1 MDGRSNPSHRLAC
14 YPVGMK
20 PLFLLVV
27 SDDPLARAGL
37 ALLLD
42 DVPECRVIGQANS
55 EEISGEFDAS
65 VSHPPPDAVVWDW
78 GWRAPDPL
86 PDRLDV
92 PIPIVVLLGDFL
104 LAAEAW
110 NAGIRVILGRDSP
123 AETLAHAIK
132 AACQGLVVLDPL
144 LALPAMPFMNLSDGG
159 EDEDLTPREL
169 EVLYKLSEG
178 LTNKAIAQLLDI
190 SEHTVKFHVNAIMSK
205 FGAQN
210 RTEAVV
216 RATRQ
221 GLISL

>member
-1 MDGRSNPSHRLAC
+1 MEPIHI
-14 YPVGMK
+14 
-20 PLFLLVV
+20 LVV

-37 ALLLD
+37 ALLVAELS
-42 DVPECRVIGQANS
+42 EFRVVGQANS

-65 VSHPPPDAVVWDW
+65 FSHPPPDAIVWDW
-78 GWRAPDPL
+78 GWRAPEL
-86 PDRLDV
+86 LLDSLEV
-92 PIPIVVLLGDFL
+92 QIPVVALLGDSL

-110 NAGIRVILGRDSP
+110 NAGIRAILGRESA
-123 AETLAHAIK
+123 AERLAHAIR
-132 AACQGLVVLDPL
+132 AACQGLIVLDPAL
-144 LALPAMPFMNLSDGG
+144 SLPAMPFMYLSDGAT
-159 EDEDLTPREL
+159 DEELTPREL
-169 EVLYKLSEG
+169 EVLHKLSEG
-178 LTNKAIAQLLDI
+178 LTNKAIAQILDI